1 MAKAKAGP
9 KGKSSVKPAKKQAP
23 AKAAPGKPKA
33 KAPAAKS
40 PAKDAKKGSK
50 APLAGKGAVVPKGKG
65 AAAGVGGGVAGKK
78 GGPAPAPVIVKKPS
92 KPKISDLMPIPGKPL
107 ANLVRKPLIQSG
119 PKAPPV
125 KNLASMAAGAGEER
139 KSPLNKTQLTHY
151 RGILVRK
158 RAELIGDVS
167 TMETQALQGNSGSLS
182 ALPQHSAEQG
192 SDVYDQSLALDL
204 AAADRRL
211 IKEIDDAIKR
221 IDSGTYGLCEITGK
235 PIKIERL
242 DELPWARM
250 SIEAA
255 REVERRS
262 HSMRSHAP
270 VR

>member
-1 MAKAKAGP
+1 MAKAKAGA
-9 KGKSSVKPAKKQAP
+9 KGKSSVKPAKKKAS
-23 AKAAPGKPKA
+23 AKAAPVKPKA
-33 KAPAAKS
+33 KEPPAKAT
-40 PAKDAKKGSK
+40 AKDAKKGAK
-50 APLAGKGAVVPKGKG
+50 TAPPGKGAVLAKGKG
-65 AAAGVGGGVAGKK
+65 AAAGAVGAAGKK
-78 GGPAPAPVIVKKPS
+78 GGPVPAPVIVKKPS

-107 ANLVRKPLIQSG
+107 ANLLRRPLIQSG

-139 KSPLNKTQLTHY
+139 KSPLSKAQLTHY

-221 IDSGTYGLCEITGK
+221 IDNGTYGLCEITGK